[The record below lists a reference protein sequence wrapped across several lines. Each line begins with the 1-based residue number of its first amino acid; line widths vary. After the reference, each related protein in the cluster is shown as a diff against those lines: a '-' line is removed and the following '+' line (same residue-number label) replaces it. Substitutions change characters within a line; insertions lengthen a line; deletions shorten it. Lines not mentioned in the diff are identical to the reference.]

1 MAIEEISGVAL
12 SALDEFSGVAKA
24 SIEAIGGVAR
34 SSTPAI
40 ITTNLVH
47 KYTAANYSGSGNWL
61 DEVGS
66 RNVVVGGPTFSSTTP
81 ANFDCDGVNDYLL
94 STSTFTRADTDLSF
108 AAWIRPHGTSG
119 IIGQTGIIASA
130 GQGAWLIR
138 YVGILYLY
146 YRSSSGQTFT
156 SSGVSIPTNAW
167 TYICYS
173 RNASTRNG
181 RLFRFNSGGSGQILS
196 TTTVAGSSV
205 SNQYIVGAGAQYLYN
220 GQQGN
225 MQFYDDD
232 LGLTEWT
239 QNFNAQKAYYGL

>member
-1 MAIEEISGVAL
+1 MAINKIIGTPFTDIEKLMGV
-12 SALDEFSGVAKA
+12 SKA
-24 SIEAIGGVAR
+24 SIANVSGVTA

-47 KYTAANYSGSGNWL
+47 KYTAASYSGRGNWL

-66 RNVVVGGPTFSSTTP
+66 RDVEVGGPTFSSTTP

-94 STSTFTRADTDLSF
+94 STSTFTRANTDLSF
-108 AAWIRPHGTSG
+108 AAWIRPHTSSG
-119 IIGQTGIIASA
+119 IIGQTGIIATA
-130 GQGAWLIR
+130 GQGAWMIR
-138 YVGILYLY
+138 YNGYLYLY

-156 SSGVSIPTNAW
+156 NSGVIIPNNAW

-173 RNASTRNG
+173 RNASTKNG

-225 MQFYDDD
+225 MQFYDDN